1 VLLDGQ
7 ALEEEYF
14 ATKVVDSLGSFSM
27 TNQFSV
33 DNLKEKLKQKNQMIS
48 QLQNQIRTTENN
60 VRDKVNKGLEQDR
73 SSDKQE
79 IQLLKSSLD
88 EMHKNV
94 QVSERQ
100 AIQQDDLVNQ
110 LQDKV
115 NYTEK
120 MVVDMAVF
128 QAQALEV
135 LKKLEIAQQSLFT
148 KVEIIQNHFWEVNQS
163 LDNIGFREREVTTA
177 RTTFQEVVMSSTRE
191 EIYVTPRLT
200 VAE

>member
-14 ATKVVDSLGSFSM
+14 ATKVVYSLGSFSM

-100 AIQQDDLVNQ
+100 AIEQDDLVNQ

-163 LDNIGFREREVTTA
+163 LDNIGFREREVTIA